1 MDWFVRAF
9 IKSSLAWLAAGVTI
23 GLAMALYPPLAVYR
37 LAHLHL
43 NLLGF
48 VVQIIYGVSMHVVPR
63 FFGQPLVY
71 RRMAEAQYWLAQAGV
86 VLLVTGFTL
95 RVPGITGA
103 TVCLIAG
110 ALASAGIVRR
120 AARSS
125 ARCAC
130 NALSRASIAAIC
142 ALCGCGCCDATCCS
156 CAPAADALVGRRVAC
171 RAAESVAVA
180 GAEEPAAAAI

>member
-110 ALASAGIVRR
+110 ALASAG
-120 AARSS
+120 AAYCFVINVWLTINASPMQTVLGRGGRSVPL
-125 ARCAC
+125 R
-130 NALSRASIAAIC
+130 
-142 ALCGCGCCDATCCS
+142 
-156 CAPAADALVGRRVAC
+156 PQ
-171 RAAESVAVA
+171 
-180 GAEEPAAAAI
+180 PM